1 MSTSRHKKADYHHG
15 DLRAS
20 VLRAASEL
28 LEKNGIDR
36 LSLRGVARRAG
47 VSHNAP
53 YRHFPSRGALLEAIA
68 AAGFERFGNDLEE
81 AERAGGFRARGE
93 AYVRFALAHPQ
104 LFRLM
109 FGAGLNFS
117 TDANLHEQATR
128 AFGGLQ
134 QAISEHAGK
143 EAPHAVIAAWA
154 LVHGLSC
161 LLLDQ
166 KPAGAARG
174 NTGDPARVREFVSA
188 VLGSVRFAVPASQR
202 SA

>member
-1 MSTSRHKKADYHHG
+1 SRRKKAAYHHG

-36 LSLRGVARRAG
+36 LSLRDVARRAG

-53 YRHFPSRGALLEAIA
+53 YRHFPSRGALLEAMA
-68 AAGFERFGNDLEE
+68 AAGFERFANELAA
-81 AERAGGFRARGE
+81 AERAGGLRARGE
-93 AYVRFALAHPQ
+93 AYVRFALAQPQ

-109 FGAGLNFS
+109 FSAGLDS
-117 TDANLHEQATR
+117 ASDANLSEQATR

-143 EAPHAVIAAWA
+143 EAPHATIAAWA
-154 LVHGLSC
+154 LVH
-161 LLLDQ
+161 
-166 KPAGAARG
+166 
-174 NTGDPARVREFVSA
+174 
-188 VLGSVRFAVPASQR
+188 
-202 SA
+202 